1 MNHQLL
7 VKAMY
12 AMMPV
17 IAQDEFQKR
26 LGIASQ
32 SVCKQIL
39 QYMIDN
45 GIGRESRNIY
55 LFSDSDRIKLAIH
68 VLKNGIDIESIS
80 KILSWRDFEAFASE
94 ILNLSGYEIER
105 NVRLNKP
112 HRVEI
117 DVVGTFK
124 STKRVVLI
132 DCKHWHR
139 NDLKLI
145 SMYAAKQIHR
155 ASVFMSNRKDVTYS
169 IPLILTLYPVASK
182 MVEKVPIVP
191 IREFVS
197 FVDAMPQYLDKIK
210 LVFK

>member
-1 MNHQLL
+1 
-7 VKAMY
+7 
-12 AMMPV
+12 MMPV
-17 IAQDEFQKR
+17 ITQDEFQKR

-32 SVCKQIL
+32 SVSKQIL
-39 QYMIDN
+39 QYLLVN
-45 GIGRESRNIY
+45 GIGHESRNIY

-68 VLKNGIDIESIS
+68 GLKNGVDIESIS

-94 ILNLSGYEIER
+94 ILNMSGYETER

-117 DVVGTFK
+117 DVVGTHK
-124 STKRVVLI
+124 STKQAVLI

-139 NDLKLI
+139 NDLKSI
-145 SMYAAKQIHR
+145 SIYAIKQIHR
-155 ASVFMSNRKDVTYS
+155 ASVFMSNRRDVTSS
-169 IPLILTLYPVASK
+169 IPLILTLYPLAK
-182 MVEKVPIVP
+182 KIIEEIPIVP
-191 IREFVS
+191 IRDFIS